1 MNKPKQDN
9 RGKSEEADDVVKKNQ
24 KNNNKNRIQRTHG
37 ANKIKT
43 DIQRQTMLFQKYA
56 PPKENSSLKE
66 ILDTKCVIDQNICTY
81 FGGLP

>member
-1 MNKPKQDN
+1 MNKPKEDN
-9 RGKSEEADDVVKKNQ
+9 RGKSEEADDVVKNNTKNS
-24 KNNNKNRIQRTHG
+24 IQSTHG